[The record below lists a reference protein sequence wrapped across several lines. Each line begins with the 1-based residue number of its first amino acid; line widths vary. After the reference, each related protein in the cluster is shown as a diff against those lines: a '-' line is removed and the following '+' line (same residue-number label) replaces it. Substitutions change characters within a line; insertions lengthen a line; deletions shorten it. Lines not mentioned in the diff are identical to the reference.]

1 MKASVKILASMTFVA
16 LAACS
21 RQEIKQDASVSPASD
36 ETAVSEDSLQLSGQN
51 PAMTIS
57 KNGKILNLVRIMDGG
72 ACKNNIQGAK
82 GVFLVY
88 ADADDIARIKK
99 EQGPKVFAE
108 FERKIQAFSAQALQ
122 DVINATNLAEDPFAL
137 GEDEAQQKLA
147 KQLAIQF
154 RQAIAGPVDKFQ
166 KETTL
171 TLQVAPFPPSFIF
184 YQKGCD
190 PAHLE
195 PEDENK
201 VPE

>member
-21 RQEIKQDASVSPASD
+21 SQEIKQEASVSPASD

-108 FERKIQAFSAQALQ
+108 FERKIQAFSADVLQ
-122 DVINATNLAEDPFAL
+122 EVINATNLAEDPFAL

-154 RQAIAGPVDKFQ
+154 RQAIADPVDKFQ

-195 PEDENK
+195 PEDANK
-201 VPE
+201 GPE